1 MKRMLA
7 AGACA
12 VVLSFA
18 LCVGACTS
26 AGVMQFNGKLSEELY
41 VSAESAA
48 RGFLENEL
56 SAEGIETEFTG
67 YTRERALDEKECSA
81 LDLREAKEGL
91 LEAEYGTVRYT
102 ERGETWEEACERE
115 VCILTYSLVYRY
127 YVLPVREGERFTR
140 SEYAFLLENG
150 GGCDSYTMES
160 VTTNASGGE
169 RAVMVK
175 VKGAEM
181 WRSVSEK
188 GGGARSVIEAYIVRF
203 SQENYCIVENRN
215 AEGFAPAIRYT
226 DVYEG
231 EEIYPLLRQL
241 EPACLVRTEDGFAMR
256 RHAEETWSPLGDGW
270 LYRACEVRE
279 TDGKF
284 AEVRFVRKQADGE
297 EAETVAKFY
306 DYGVTEVKIPDNVR
320 TLIRKLEPF
329 YAL

>member
-1 MKRMLA
+1 MTLVSDRVATVRSALREGREDTMKRMLA

-150 GGCDSYTMES
+150 GGAIPIRWSRSPRTRRA
-160 VTTNASGGE
+160 AS
-169 RAVMVK
+169 
-175 VKGAEM
+175 
-181 WRSVSEK
+181 
-188 GGGARSVIEAYIVRF
+188 
-203 SQENYCIVENRN
+203 
-215 AEGFAPAIRYT
+215 AP
-226 DVYEG
+226 
-231 EEIYPLLRQL
+231 
-241 EPACLVRTEDGFAMR
+241 
-256 RHAEETWSPLGDGW
+256 
-270 LYRACEVRE
+270 
-279 TDGKF
+279 
-284 AEVRFVRKQADGE
+284 
-297 EAETVAKFY
+297 
-306 DYGVTEVKIPDNVR
+306 
-320 TLIRKLEPF
+320 
-329 YAL
+329 